1 MKNKKIL
8 WYGGYVAAA
17 LVILIIAVTDLPEAA
32 DAGLAILFAILFSVS
47 HVTIWHDKMMEKDRD
62 YRIEVMDERNIAIK
76 EKAGNVTNMINL
88 TLLGVIT
95 VTFILMD
102 YIIPAIFTGVLVAVQ
117 PVILILVSNSIGKKM

>member
-1 MKNKKIL
+1 MKNKKII

-47 HVTIWHDKMMEKDRD
+47 HVTLWHDKMMEKDRD

-95 VTFILMD
+95 VIFILMD

-117 PVILILVSNSIGKKM
+117 PVILILVRNSIGKKM

>member
-1 MKNKKIL
+1 MKNKKII

-47 HVTIWHDKMMEKDRD
+47 HVTLWHDKMMEKDRD

-95 VTFILMD
+95 VIFILMD

>member
-1 MKNKKIL
+1 MKNKKII

-47 HVTIWHDKMMEKDRD
+47 HVTLWHDKMMEKDRD

>member
-1 MKNKKIL
+1 MKNKKII

-17 LVILIIAVTDLPEAA
+17 LVILIIAVMDLPEAA

-47 HVTIWHDKMMEKDRD
+47 HVTLWHDKMMEKDRD

>member
-1 MKNKKIL
+1 MKNKKII

-47 HVTIWHDKMMEKDRD
+47 HVTLWHDKMMEKDRD

-95 VTFILMD
+95 VIFILMD
-102 YIIPAIFTGVLVAVQ
+102 YIIPAIFTGVMVAVQ
-117 PVILILVSNSIGKKM
+117 PVILILVSNSIEKNM

>member
-1 MKNKKIL
+1 MKNKKII

>member
-1 MKNKKIL
+1 MKNKKII

-17 LVILIIAVTDLPEAA
+17 HVILIIAVTDLPEAA

-47 HVTIWHDKMMEKDRD
+47 HVTLWHDKMMEKDRD

>member
-1 MKNKKIL
+1 MKNKKII

-47 HVTIWHDKMMEKDRD
+47 HVTLWHDKMMEKDRD

-117 PVILILVSNSIGKKM
+117 PVILILVSNSIGKKI

>member
-1 MKNKKIL
+1 MKNKKII

-17 LVILIIAVTDLPEAA
+17 LVILIIAVTDMPEAA